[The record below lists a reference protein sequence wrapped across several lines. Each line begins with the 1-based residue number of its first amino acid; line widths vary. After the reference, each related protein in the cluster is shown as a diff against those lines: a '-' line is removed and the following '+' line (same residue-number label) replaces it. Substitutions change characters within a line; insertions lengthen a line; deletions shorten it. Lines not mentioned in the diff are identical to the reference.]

1 LFWEKNR
8 MIKTIKTTLFATAAL
23 SAVTT
28 FAQADALADLKSVI
42 AQLNTRDAASQS
54 AVQVPRG
61 FKVSPT
67 ADASVAADAVEE
79 PFIDVK
85 TSGYLKTGF
94 IISDYATSSV
104 LKTATHSK
112 LDFDAEAGVN
122 VKGSVQSTLGEVGV
136 TVQAKWNL
144 DPNVNNGVKNF
155 ALRDEGIIGF
165 WQFLPTMKFETG
177 RGNGGR
183 MENGIDKNTRRLF
196 TFANRRVRSENAGNG
211 FFDRDMYNAFMGLT
225 YAEGPFTLQL
235 RGHDATRGIGGGGVN
250 SDANALGGSVKA
262 VYAGDVIGFEAS
274 GGYWGQDTASN
285 LGVTSQTGVKW
296 LAGVGTELNFIEGVP
311 LSIAGQ
317 MGELH
322 NGTQMLDIYGSAGFT
337 LTDTINAGVGAGW
350 KRISNMPVGTAVNTQ
365 FENHEELAVVGGVY
379 YSPMTY
385 LTLGLEGDWLSD
397 NRPAM
402 AQGLTGAFVSRL
414 SF

>member
-1 LFWEKNR
+1 MR
-8 MIKTIKTTLFATAAL
+8 KTTMNTFKTFILATVALTAA
-23 SAVTT
+23 STVAH
-28 FAQADALADLKSVI
+28 ADALVDLKSI
-42 AQLNTRDAASQS
+42 LAKLNANDVASQV
-54 AVQVPRG
+54 AAQMPRG
-61 FKVSPT
+61 FKISPT
-67 ADASVAADAVEE
+67 ADSTAADAAVEE

-94 IISDYATSSV
+94 IVSDYATASV

-112 LDFDAEAGVN
+112 SDFDAEAGVN
-122 VKGSVQSTLGEVGV
+122 VKGSVQSPLGEVGV

-144 DPNVNNGVKNF
+144 DPNINNGVKAF

-165 WQFLPTMKFETG
+165 WQFAPTMKFETG

-183 MENGIDKNTRRLF
+183 MENGVDKNTRRLF
-196 TFANRRVRSENAGNG
+196 TFANRRVRSENAGVG

-225 YAEGPFTLQL
+225 YAEGPVTLQL
-235 RGHDATRGIGGGGVN
+235 RAHDASRGIGGGGVN

-274 GGYWGQDTASN
+274 GGYWGEDTASN
-285 LGVTSQTGVKW
+285 LGLTAQTGVKW
-296 LAGVGTELNFIEGVP
+296 LAGIGTELNFIEGVP
-311 LSIAGQ
+311 LSFAGQ

-322 NGTQMLDIYGSAGFT
+322 NGTQMLDLSGSVGFT
-337 LTDTINAGVGAGW
+337 LTDTVNAGLGGGW
-350 KRISNMPVGTAVNTQ
+350 KRISNMPTGTALNTQ

-385 LTLGLEGDWLSD
+385 LTLGLEGDWLNDS
-397 NRPAM
+397 RPAM
-402 AQGLTGAFVSRL
+402 AQGFTGAFVSRL

>member
-1 LFWEKNR
+1 
-8 MIKTIKTTLFATAAL
+8 MTKTFKTAILATAACVGF
-23 SAVTT
+23 SSWAH
-28 FAQADALADLKSVI
+28 ADILTDLKAQIVALTNNDAMGVI
-42 AQLNTRDAASQS
+42 APQF
-54 AVQVPRG
+54 PRG
-61 FKVSPT
+61 FRIHPAADSAP
-67 ADASVAADAVEE
+67 ADAAVDE

-85 TSGYLKTGF
+85 TSGYLKSGF
-94 IISDYATSSV
+94 IIADYATASV

-112 LDFDAEAGVN
+112 SDFDAEAGVN

-136 TVQAKWNL
+136 TIQAKWNL
-144 DPNVNNGVKNF
+144 DPNVNNAVKAF
-155 ALRDEGIIGF
+155 SLRDEGIIGF
-165 WQFLPTMKFETG
+165 WQFVPTMKFETG

-196 TFANRRVRSENAGNG
+196 SFANRRVRSENAGNG

-225 YAEGPFTLQL
+225 YAEGPITLQL

-250 SDANALGGSVKA
+250 SDANALGGSAKA

-285 LGVTSQTGVKW
+285 LAITSQTGVKW
-296 LAGVGTELNFIEGVP
+296 LAGVGTELNFIPGVP

-322 NGTQMLDIYGSAGFT
+322 NGTQMLDVSGSVGFT
-337 LTDTINAGVGAGW
+337 ITDTINAGLGGGW
-350 KRISNMPVGTAVNTQ
+350 KRISNMPVGIAVNTQ
-365 FENHEELAVVGGVY
+365 FENHEELAVTGGVY
-379 YSPMTY
+379 YSPMSY
-385 LTLGLEGDWLSD
+385 LSLGIEGDWLND

-402 AQGLTGAFVSRL
+402 AQGFSGAFVSRL